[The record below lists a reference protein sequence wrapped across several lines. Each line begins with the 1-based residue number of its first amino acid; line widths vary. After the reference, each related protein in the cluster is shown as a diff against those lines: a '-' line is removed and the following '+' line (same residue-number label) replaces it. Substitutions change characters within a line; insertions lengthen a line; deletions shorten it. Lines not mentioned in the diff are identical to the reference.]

1 MDALVTGGAGFIGS
15 HLVDALLA
23 QGMTVSILDNFAT
36 GRESNIASSAAKV
49 DLVRGD
55 IRDAETVARAVRGV
69 KAVFHV
75 AALPSVNGSISDPAQ
90 WDMVNVHGTVNV
102 LTAAR
107 DAGVE
112 RLVFSSSSSV
122 YGDTP
127 VLPKREDMPTKPLSP
142 YALQKLAGEHYCRL
156 FHELYGLKTVVL
168 RYFNVFGPRQN
179 PRSQYAAVVPLF
191 VESLLAGKAPT
202 ICGDGGQT
210 RDFTFVA
217 DVVSANITC
226 LKAPP
231 EAFGDVF
238 NVARGDRISVNG
250 LAETIMEAVGT
261 RVTPVHVDARQ
272 GEVRDSQADVAK
284 VRRVLGWQS
293 GVTFREGIERTVRAA
308 RSRG

>member
-23 QGMTVSILDNFAT
+23 KGMTVRVLDNLAT
-36 GRESNIASSAAKV
+36 GRESNLAGSFGKIE
-49 DLVRGD
+49 LLRGD
-55 IRDAETVARAVRGV
+55 IRDVDAVNRAVRGA

-75 AALPSVNGSISDPAQ
+75 AALPSVNGSITDPVL
-90 WDMVNVHGTVNV
+90 WNMVNIQGTLNV
-102 LTAAR
+102 LAAAR

-112 RLVFSSSSSV
+112 RFVFSSSSSV

-156 FHELYGLKTVVL
+156 FHELYGLKTVIL

-179 PRSQYAAVVPLF
+179 PKSQYAAVVPLF
-191 VESLLAGKAPT
+191 VENLLAGKAPVV
-202 ICGDGGQT
+202 CGDGGQT

-217 DVVSANITC
+217 DVVSANIAC
-226 LKAPP
+226 LSAPP
-231 EAFGDVF
+231 AAFGDVF

-250 LAETIMEAVGT
+250 LAGTIMEVVGR
-261 RVTPVHVDARQ
+261 RVTPAHVEART

-284 VRRVLGWQS
+284 VLRVLGWKS
-293 GVTFREGIERTVRAA
+293 GVTFREGIEKTVLAA
-308 RSRG
+308 KAGK

>member
-23 QGMTVSILDNFAT
+23 KGMTVRVLDNLAT
-36 GRESNIASSAAKV
+36 GRESNLAGSIGKIE
-49 DLVRGD
+49 LLRGD
-55 IRDAETVARAVRGV
+55 IRDAEAVSRAVRGAN
-69 KAVFHV
+69 AVFHV
-75 AALPSVNGSISDPAQ
+75 AALPSVNGSITDPVL
-90 WDMVNVHGTVNV
+90 WNMVNIQGTLNV
-102 LTAAR
+102 LAAAR

-112 RLVFSSSSSV
+112 RFVFSSSSSV

-156 FHELYGLKTVVL
+156 FHELYGLKTVIL

-179 PRSQYAAVVPLF
+179 PKSQYAAVVPLF
-191 VESLLAGKAPT
+191 VENLLAGKAPT

-217 DVVSANITC
+217 DVVSANIAC
-226 LKAPP
+226 LAAPRA
-231 EAFGDVF
+231 AFGDVF

-250 LAETIMEAVGT
+250 LAGTIMEVVGE
-261 RVTPVHVDARQ
+261 RVTPVHVEARA

-284 VRRVLGWQS
+284 VLRVLGWKS
-293 GVTFREGIERTVRAA
+293 GVTFREGIERTVLAA
-308 RSRG
+308 KAGK